1 MKKIKL
7 VLALSTVFMFGCA
20 STVQLMDKKDGEN
33 LLETNKPVYTLV
45 NLHPDE
51 QRSKLYSVNYQQN
64 GLIPLC
70 SEVEMVELQSKRLT
84 FKVKS
89 TERQY
94 TLDKHSS
101 SPDFGKYLAQYF
113 GTSCDKNTITTMSK
127 IDQAGIKEGVVKS
140 GMTKQGVILAIGY
153 PPEHRTPSLESDEW
167 VYWRNRFG
175 TTLIKFTDG
184 VVTQR

>member
-7 VLALSTVFMFGCA
+7 ALTLSTLFIFGCA
-20 STVQLMDKKDGEN
+20 STVQLMDKKSGEN
-33 LLETNKPVYTLV
+33 LFETNKPVYTLV

-51 QRSKLYSVNYQQN
+51 QRAKLYSVNYQQS

-70 SEVEMVELQSKRLT
+70 SEVVMVEIQPKRLT
-84 FKVKS
+84 FKVNS
-89 TERQY
+89 NERQY

-113 GTSCDKNTITTMSK
+113 GTSCDKNAIAKMSE
-127 IDQAGIKEGVVKS
+127 IDQEGIKKGVVKS
-140 GMTKQGVILAIGY
+140 GMTKKGVILAIGY
-153 PPEHRTPSLESDEW
+153 PPEHRTPSLDSDEW
-167 VYWRNRFG
+167 IYWRNRFA